1 MRAKTARFIAGV
13 IIGLGVVSVL
23 AADKTLPTSST
34 VAKPDRNATGIT
46 SPAPNSDY
54 PVIVYLERRGQ
65 TIAVKAG
72 PKGPIYSAKT
82 AEGKVLFE
90 NLSAEQL
97 RAQAPEVHV
106 FIKSAMARSNEKSGP
121 VMDARIR
128 VMMR

>member
-1 MRAKTARFIAGV
+1 MAGI
-13 IIGLGVVSVL
+13 IIGLGTVSL
-23 AADKTLPTSST
+23 FAADKLLQHSTTSPKADGTSS
-34 VAKPDRNATGIT
+34 GIT
-46 SPAPNSDY
+46 NAAPASDY

-97 RAQAPEVHV
+97 RAQAPEVHD
-106 FIKSAMARSNEKSGP
+106 FIKTAMARNSDKSGP
-121 VMDARIR
+121 IMDARIR